1 MHEHLLQSSPASA
14 AGIDVVGRSL
24 GEIAARWPAGRRL
37 RVLELGASAGTT
49 RRFLNGLATSGV
61 AFSYV
66 ATNPEPEQAG
76 RLEFAAAEFVEATA
90 RCWSPSDAE
99 DPADGP
105 FDVVLSV
112 NASAWLQFDEAG
124 LSRSRELLTPGG
136 LLLAV

>member
-76 RLEFAAAEFVEATA
+76 RLEFAAPGFFEATA
-90 RCWSPSDAE
+90 RGWAPSGAWG
-99 DPADGP
+99 PAGGRLG
-105 FDVVLSV
+105 VVV
-112 NASAWLQFDEAG
+112 
-124 LSRSRELLTPGG
+124 
-136 LLLAV
+136 VVK